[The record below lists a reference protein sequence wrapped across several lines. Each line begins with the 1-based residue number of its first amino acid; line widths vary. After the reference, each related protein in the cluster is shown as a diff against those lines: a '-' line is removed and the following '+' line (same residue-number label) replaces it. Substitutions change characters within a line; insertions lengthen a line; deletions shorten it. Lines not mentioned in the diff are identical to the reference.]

1 MSTTPPRTQRDARR
15 QRTQARR
22 RRQAT
27 LLMLVPLILA
37 AALALP
43 ACGSD
48 SDGGDAKGSVPKTT
62 TTTEAP
68 KADDVIEVHAVDYAF
83 NDLPEKVA
91 VGTRLTL
98 VNDAAEEPH
107 ELVAVKLPDDEK
119 RSVEELLALPEEEMG
134 ALMGGGPPAMV
145 LLAAP
150 GKPEIKAVGDG
161 VLKEKGRYLVL
172 CSIPEGSDPSI
183 LESDAPPEDNGKPPH
198 FAHGMHAE
206 LTVE

>member
-1 MSTTPPRTQRDARR
+1 MSTTPTRAQRDAKRLR
-15 QRTQARR
+15 SQARR

-27 LLMLVPLILA
+27 MLMLVPLILA

-48 SDGGDAKGSVPKTT
+48 SDDAKESVPKTT

-83 NDLPEKVA
+83 NDLPEKVK

-98 VNDAAEEPH
+98 VNDAEEEAH
-107 ELVAVKLPDDEK
+107 ELVAIKLPEDEK
-119 RSVEELLALPEEEMG
+119 RSVEELLELPEAEMEKLMG
-134 ALMGGGPPAMV
+134 AGPPAMV

-150 GKPEIKAVGDG
+150 GQPEIKAVGDG
-161 VLKEKGRYLVL
+161 VLNEKGRYLVM
-172 CSIPEGSDPSI
+172 CSIPEGSDASI
-183 LESDAPPEDNGKPPH
+183 LEGDGPAEDTGKPPH

-206 LTVE
+206 LVVE

>member
-1 MSTTPPRTQRDARR
+1 MSTTPSRAQRDARR

-27 LLMLVPLILA
+27 MLMLVPLILA

-48 SDGGDAKGSVPKTT
+48 GDDDAKASVPKTT

-68 KADDVIEVHAVDYAF
+68 KADAVIEVHAVDYAF
-83 NDLPEKVA
+83 NDLPEKVKA
-91 VGTRLTL
+91 GTRLTL

-107 ELVAVKLPDDEK
+107 ELVAIKLPDDEK
-119 RSVEELLALPEEEMG
+119 RSVEDLLALPEAEVE
-134 ALMGGGPPAMV
+134 ALMGAGPPAMV

-161 VLKEKGRYLVL
+161 VLTEKGRYLVM
-172 CSIPEGSDPSI
+172 CSIPEGSDASI
-183 LESDAPPEDNGKPPH
+183 LEGADGPPEDTGMPPH